1 MIISDE
7 SDYYNNLEGTPY
19 GAVYLFMKERIIGGF
34 FVSLIT
40 IIALLSGGIVTTC
53 IFMIISI
60 IGLWEYLRVHSMEK
74 SILAYVDYVFTV
86 ILYLLIFFELDNFIL
101 PLLIVLLMIL
111 LAIYVFTF
119 PKYLDIDIAKVLFS
133 FIYVAIMMSFVVMIR
148 RMDCGLYLAFYLL
161 IASWGNDIFAYLTGR
176 ALGKHKMSPKVSPN
190 KSVEGFIGGVL
201 GAFVIGMLYAMAFP
215 QMLPFTS
222 PLWGGVVACVAA
234 MTSVVGDLCA
244 SAIKRNH
251 DVKDYSHLIPGHGGV
266 IDRFDSVIYIAPIIY
281 WLVNIISYIQ

>member
-60 IGLWEYLRVHSMEK
+60 IGLWEYLRVHSMGK

-161 IASWGNDIFAYLTGR
+161 IASWGNDIFAYLT
-176 ALGKHKMSPKVSPN
+176 
-190 KSVEGFIGGVL
+190 E
-201 GAFVIGMLYAMAFP
+201 
-215 QMLPFTS
+215 
-222 PLWGGVVACVAA
+222 PL
-234 MTSVVGDLCA
+234 
-244 SAIKRNH
+244 N
-251 DVKDYSHLIPGHGGV
+251 
-266 IDRFDSVIYIAPIIY
+266 
-281 WLVNIISYIQ
+281 

>member
-101 PLLIVLLMIL
+101 PLLIVLLMLL

>member
-74 SILAYVDYVFTV
+74 SILAYVDYLFTV

-101 PLLIVLLMIL
+101 PLLIVLLMLL